1 LIAVNRVLLLLCLT
15 LVVGAFV
22 LNFVTLAP
30 NRLASGQ
37 PIMLMTAEP
46 QWLLFTLITALII
59 FIGASLKPIRFMSWL
74 VLLSSITFL
83 LILVFSA
90 GDTATHLRQDSSR
103 SLARVSLGSGF
114 WLILSA
120 TSLIIIDSI
129 HRLNLP
135 LLVRAII
142 FMIILSG
149 LISLG
154 MSGHLNM
161 LSLAQEYFNRQDV
174 FISEVIR
181 HGFLVVA
188 ALIPSLI
195 IGSLMGLW
203 AFRVSQIQSPLFSL
217 LNLLQTIPSIA
228 MFGLLMAPLT
238 SLTELF
244 PFLKN
249 FGIRGVGVTPAIIA
263 LTLYALLPVA
273 RNTLAGFLS
282 APHSAIDAARGMGM
296 KPRELIWYIV
306 VPLALPTLL
315 AGIRIVT
322 VQLIGLSVVA
332 GLIGAGGLGSFV
344 FQGIGQT
351 AADLV
356 LLGVLPVLL
365 MALCADLIF
374 GFIIT
379 AARHA

>member
-1 LIAVNRVLLLLCLT
+1 MIAVNRVLLLLCLT
-15 LVVGAFV
+15 LVIGAFV
-22 LNFVTLAP
+22 LNFVTVAP

-37 PIMLMTAEP
+37 PIMFMAAEP
-46 QWLLFTLITALII
+46 RWLPFALAAALTI
-59 FIGASLKPIRFMSWL
+59 FSGALVKPIRFMSWL
-74 VLLSSITFL
+74 ALISGIILL

-90 GDTATHLRQDSSR
+90 GDTAAHLRQESNNSS
-103 SLARVSLGSGF
+103 ARVSLGSGF
-114 WLILSA
+114 WLISSA

-129 HRLNLP
+129 HRLGLA
-135 LLVRAII
+135 LWARAVIS
-142 FMIILSG
+142 MIILSG
-149 LISLG
+149 LIGLG

-181 HGFLVVA
+181 HCFLVAA

-195 IGSLMGLW
+195 IGSLLGLW
-203 AFRVSQIQSPLFSL
+203 AFRVESVRVPLFSV

-249 FGIRGVGVTPAIIA
+249 FGIRGIGVTPAIIA

-273 RNTLAGFLS
+273 QNTLAGFSS
-282 APHSAIDAARGMGM
+282 APRSAIDAARGMGM
-296 KPRELIWYIV
+296 KPRELVWYIV
-306 VPLALPTLL
+306 VPLVLPTLL

-365 MALCADLIF
+365 MALCADLIL
-374 GFIIT
+374 GFLIA

>member
-1 LIAVNRVLLLLCLT
+1 MIAINRVLLLLCLA

-37 PIMLMTAEP
+37 PIMLATAEP
-46 QWLLFTLITALII
+46 RWLAFTLITALSI
-59 FIGASLKPIRFMSWL
+59 FIGASFKPSRLMSWL
-74 VLLSSITFL
+74 VLLLGITLL
-83 LILVFSA
+83 LILVFSV
-90 GDTATHLRQDSSR
+90 GDTATHLRHESSN
-103 SLARVSLGSGF
+103 SSARVSLGSGF

-120 TSLIIIDSI
+120 LSLIVIDSI
-129 HRLNLP
+129 HRLNLT
-135 LLVRAII
+135 LSVRTII

-149 LISLG
+149 MIGLG

-181 HGFLVVA
+181 HCFLVA
-188 ALIPSLI
+188 AAIIPSVI

-203 AFRVSQIQSPLFSL
+203 AFRVPHVQSPLFSV

-238 SLTELF
+238 NLTELF
-244 PFLKN
+244 PFLKD
-249 FGIRGVGVTPAIIA
+249 FGIRGVGVTPAIIT

-282 APHSAIDAARGMGM
+282 APRNAIDAARGMGM
-296 KPRELIWYIV
+296 KPRELISYIIA
-306 VPLALPTLL
+306 PLALPTLL
-315 AGIRIVT
+315 SGIRIVT

-344 FQGIGQT
+344 FPGIGQT
-351 AADLV
+351 APDLV
-356 LLGVLPVLL
+356 LLGVLPVIL
-365 MALCADLIF
+365 MALCADFIF

-379 AARHA
+379 AASHT